1 MIRQKLA
8 AISLSAIVIL
18 SLSSQNLFS
27 SPLAEDK
34 TFRWAASGDANS
46 LEPYGAFEVPTLS
59 FLDNIYET
67 LVRRN
72 KKMTLEPAL
81 ATKWEQTA
89 PDIWRFELRQAL
101 FHDGTPFNADDVI
114 FSLNR
119 AKAQGSGIA
128 NKLVSIKEARK
139 IDDRTI
145 EFVTDGINPILPAE
159 IAQWY
164 IMSEKW
170 CKANNTEKPTNF
182 TKSEDNFAGRNA
194 NGTGPFKVV
203 SREQDVET
211 VLEYNDK
218 WWDKG
223 DCNFKRAIFTPI
235 KSAQTRVAALLT
247 NKADVIFPVP
257 PPDVERI
264 KKSKD
269 HVVLQGPE
277 YRTMIIGM
285 NQWADELPE
294 SGIKGKNPFK
304 DKNVR
309 LALYHAIDIDAM
321 YQKVMRGASVPT
333 GLIFAPDTQG
343 FNADLNNRLPYDL
356 EKAKKLMEE
365 AGYKDGFKVIFDVPT
380 DRYVADEEIGKAV
393 TAMLAK
399 INIKVELNAQPK
411 SKFIPKILSRDT
423 SMYLFGWTPMSLDAY
438 DPLSTLVQTVEGNI
452 KGLYNLGKYSN
463 PTLDALIDKIR
474 IEIDQ
479 NVRNKMIYDAC
490 KIVKDD
496 VAVIPLHQ
504 QKLDWGHH
512 KNIELTQTGDDY
524 FRLRWV
530 SIK

>member
-8 AISLSAIVIL
+8 AISLSMIALI
-18 SLSSQNLFS
+18 SQSNQSVFS
-27 SPLAEDK
+27 ANEDK
-34 TFRWAASGDANS
+34 TFRWAAAGDANG

-59 FLDNIYET
+59 FLGNIYET

-72 KKMTLEPAL
+72 KKMELEPAL
-81 ATKWEQTA
+81 ATKWEQRS
-89 PDIWRFELRQAL
+89 PDIWRFELRQTL
-101 FHDGTPFNADDVI
+101 FHDGTPFNANDVL
-114 FSLNR
+114 FSLER

-139 IDDRTI
+139 IDDYTI

-170 CKANNTEKPTNF
+170 CKANNTDKPSNF
-182 TKSEDNFAGRNA
+182 TKNEDNYAGRHA

-203 SREQDVET
+203 SRQQDVET
-211 VLEYNDK
+211 ILEYNDK

-223 DCNFKRAIFTPI
+223 DCNFKKAIFTPI
-235 KSAQTRVAALLT
+235 KSAQTRVAALLS
-247 NKADVIFPVP
+247 NKVDVIFPVP
-257 PPDVERI
+257 LPDVDRI
-264 KKSKD
+264 QKSKD
-269 HVVLQGPE
+269 HAVIQGPE
-277 YRTMIIGM
+277 NRTMLIGM

-294 SGIKGKNPFK
+294 SGIKGQNPFK
-304 DKNVR
+304 DKRVR
-309 LALYHAIDIDAM
+309 LAFYHAIDIDAIH
-321 YQKVMRGASVPT
+321 QKVMRGASVPT
-333 GLIFAPDTQG
+333 GLIFAPGTQG
-343 FNADLNNRLPYDL
+343 FNADLNTRLPYDL
-356 EKAKKLMEE
+356 EKAKTLMAE

-380 DRYVADEEIGKAV
+380 DRYVADEDIGKAV

-399 INIKVELNAQPK
+399 INVKVELNAQPK

-423 SMYLFGWTPMSLDAY
+423 SMYLFGWSPMSLDAY
-438 DPLSTLVQTVEGNI
+438 DPLSTMVQTVEGNY

-474 IEIDQ
+474 IEIDP
-479 NVRNKMIYDAC
+479 NTRNKMIYDAC
-490 KIVKDD
+490 KIIKDD

-512 KNIELTQTGDDY
+512 KDIELTQTSDD
-524 FRLRWV
+524 FFNLRWV
-530 SIK
+530 SVK